1 MNMKEIKVMLD
12 DLDWHQELQKW
23 YNLFDTDGVGLS
35 FKYGNPIDHD
45 DETPA
50 IPDNIREIIQ
60 SALKTHIHL
69 NDKRCVVCDPN
80 ITTRDVAA
88 PNIDKMT
95 NRDLLKGIYTMLL
108 NRY

>member
-1 MNMKEIKVMLD
+1 MA
-12 DLDWHQELQKW
+12 WRQELQKW

-50 IPDNIREIIQ
+50 IPDNIREIIT
-60 SALKTHIHL
+60 SALKTHIYL

-95 NRDLLKGIYTMLL
+95 NRDLLKDIYKMLL